1 MLTISGTNSH
11 GETYESFS
19 SVTFNSSN
27 LFSFE
32 RPHIQSMAEF
42 GWSFGNASSND
53 FTSNLW
59 DGDIG
64 LVIYVFILKPD
75 LQYKVSEDKNIQ
87 SYNVVIYM
95 YLKMQSKII
104 INIIII
110 KG

>member
-27 LFSFE
+27 LFSFA
-32 RPHIQSMAEF
+32 RPHVQSTAWF
-42 GWSFGNASSND
+42 GWLFGNASSND

-59 DGDIG
+59 DGDVA
-64 LVIYVFILKPD
+64 LVIYVFNLKPN

-87 SYNVVIYM
+87 SCSNVHV
-95 YLKMQSKII
+95 S
-104 INIIII
+104 
-110 KG
+110 